1 MRRVEKEMVVREMQ
15 VRVEVEELVRDAL
28 DTIKQARKLEGQLY
42 GSRVMGNNTL
52 SVEAKVDA
60 VFTKQSID
68 TFYDVA
74 RYDCI
79 EELNNLVG
87 GNVVD
92 MTGTDKQVC
101 KRFYEAFI
109 AYYAI

>member
-1 MRRVEKEMVVREMQ
+1 MKRIEKEVVVKAMQ
-15 VRVEVEELVRDAL
+15 VKVEVEELVRDAL
-28 DTIKQARKLEGQLY
+28 DTIKQAKKLEGQLY
-42 GSRVMGNNTL
+42 GARVMGNNTL

-60 VFTKQSID
+60 IYTKQSID